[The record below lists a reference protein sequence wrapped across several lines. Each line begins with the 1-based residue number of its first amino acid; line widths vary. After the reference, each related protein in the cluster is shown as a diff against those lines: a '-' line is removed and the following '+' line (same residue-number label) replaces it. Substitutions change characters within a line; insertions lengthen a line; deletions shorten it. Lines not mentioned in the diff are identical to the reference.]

1 MLDSDIA
8 NFGFTKNTRFILE
21 YVKIPNYVL
30 GKSGLF
36 DHFVQINAERYIPFS
51 NFSSHNG
58 DILSVAKTP
67 FDLRWSKHLGRAIFK
82 LPKDGRGKMGN
93 LSICLNSYIKSKFKY
108 HISLINNFLIILK
121 FHIPCPVDLT
131 KRMSFPTTIYMESS
145 EITLLPELNIEK
157 PVDTLKSTQTNPGC
171 TSIQVIKIHSY
182 LYN

>member
-1 MLDSDIA
+1 MP
-8 NFGFTKNTRFILE
+8 TKYKNTRFILE

-67 FDLRWSKHLGRAIFK
+67 FDLRWAKHLGRAIFK

-93 LSICLNSYIKSKFKY
+93 LSICLKSYIESKVHY
-108 HISLINNFLIILK
+108 LISSIHNFLIILK
-121 FHIPCPVDLT
+121 FHILCPVDST
-131 KRMSFPTTIYMESS
+131 KRMSFPTIIYMESS
-145 EITLLPELNIEK
+145 EITLLQELSIEK
-157 PVDTLKSTQTNPGC
+157 RVDTSKSTQTSLGC
-171 TSIQVIKIHSY
+171 TSIQVRKIYYY
-182 LYN
+182 LDIIFHKL